1 MDKATVQGRLG
12 RALRARREAMQ
23 VSQERFAD
31 SIGMHR
37 AYYSSLERGERNV
50 TIETLARVA
59 KGLQITIAALAKD
72 AAI

>member
-59 KGLQITIAALAKD
+59 KGLQMTIAALAKD

>member
-1 MDKATVQGRLG
+1 
-12 RALRARREAMQ
+12 MQ

-59 KGLQITIAALAKD
+59 KGLQMTIAALAKD